1 MKRWIHSA
9 SDPLRNADPFQAKR
23 LGWNY
28 KGSEYARGKADFE
41 SAKEKLF
48 QKYGK
53 NNVKVFRTQTDTPGM
68 MMYDVYTRIVDE
80 DQQ

>member
-28 KGSEYARGKADFE
+28 EGSEYARGKAE
-41 SAKEKLF
+41 YEAAKAKLVS
-48 QKYGK
+48 QYGK
-53 NNVKVFRTQTDTPGM
+53 DNVKVYRVQTDTPGLL
-68 MMYDVYTRIVDE
+68 MYDVYTRIVKE
-80 DQQ
+80 M